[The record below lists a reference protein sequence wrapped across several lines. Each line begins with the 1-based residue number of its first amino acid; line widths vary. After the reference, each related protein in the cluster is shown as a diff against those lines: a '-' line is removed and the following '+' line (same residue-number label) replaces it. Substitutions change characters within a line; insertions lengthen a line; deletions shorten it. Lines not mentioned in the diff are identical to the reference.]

1 MSWMEEFPQNFIERF
16 KEYSIGAKNTKLI
29 LLRRGKFNPFINVKF
44 YSPEGS
50 RSKRFFKA

>member
-1 MSWMEEFPQNFIERF
+1 MEEFPQNFIERF